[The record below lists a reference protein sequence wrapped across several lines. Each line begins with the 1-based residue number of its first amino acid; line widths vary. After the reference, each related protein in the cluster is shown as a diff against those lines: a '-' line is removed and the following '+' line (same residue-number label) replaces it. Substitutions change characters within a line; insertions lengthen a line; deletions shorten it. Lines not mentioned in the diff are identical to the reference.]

1 MYLERYFL
9 PYLTWIILLLEVTRT
24 MKLLHFFIL
33 DIISWCWTWFSQ
45 SFWQSFLNA
54 KTSFCFVQNK
64 KSLLQN
70 FLHIHI
76 GTRISKWT
84 IFYKLHVQTKQTNIC
99 APIGYNFLFYVNIEK
114 ASFCT
119 PRTHIYT
126 PGQSY
131 WTISWTIIIANL

>member
-1 MYLERYFL
+1 MVSLEYITCPFSQRSEKGEELFFTKKQVSFCITQFITWKLKWKLFSSLTMYLERYFL
-9 PYLTWIILLLEVTRT
+9 PYLTWIILLLEVKRT

-84 IFYKLHVQTKQTNIC
+84 IFL
-99 APIGYNFLFYVNIEK
+99 
-114 ASFCT
+114 
-119 PRTHIYT
+119 
-126 PGQSY
+126 
-131 WTISWTIIIANL
+131 